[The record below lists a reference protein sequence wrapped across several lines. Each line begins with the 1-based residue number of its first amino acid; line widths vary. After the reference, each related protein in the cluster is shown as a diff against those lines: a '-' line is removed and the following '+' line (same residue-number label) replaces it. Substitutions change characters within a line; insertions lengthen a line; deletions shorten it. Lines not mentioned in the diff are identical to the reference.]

1 MRHERSCCHNRG
13 PWWEILILQRWEIRI
28 PHIDGKYGRAGACLC
43 LLCGSSSPLRKWE
56 GLKSGLPLASTP
68 PQSLKCEKASKTT
81 WPMIKTS
88 FGKARPPFHNEWIV
102 PLINYNWS
110 SFRVKREVPHQRQFL
125 TRVIDLHWLIFC
137 LWKALLQ
144 MREVE
149 ECRSVSWTP
158 QFQTIVIS
166 VYFFAKHQRSHRAT
180 VPDVLTHLCLYSTI
194 AHIFIHI
201 LVYVCVVC
209 SYDIDSEDCVNINVF
224 RQQLSSHHRP
234 RWGSAHPT

>member
-1 MRHERSCCHNRG
+1 
-13 PWWEILILQRWEIRI
+13 
-28 PHIDGKYGRAGACLC
+28 
-43 LLCGSSSPLRKWE
+43 
-56 GLKSGLPLASTP
+56 
-68 PQSLKCEKASKTT
+68 
-81 WPMIKTS
+81 
-88 FGKARPPFHNEWIV
+88 
-102 PLINYNWS
+102 
-110 SFRVKREVPHQRQFL
+110 
-125 TRVIDLHWLIFC
+125 
-137 LWKALLQ
+137 

-149 ECRSVSWTP
+149 ECRSVTGTP

-234 RWGSAHPT
+234 TGAQHAQHNVFHIKS

>member
-1 MRHERSCCHNRG
+1 LRHERSCCHNRG

-125 TRVIDLHWLIFC
+125 TRVIDLHWLIFAC
-137 LWKALLQ
+137 ERPCFKWERLKSVEVWVGPPNFKPSSFQFIFLPSIKDRIVPQSQ
-144 MREVE
+144 MFLR
-149 ECRSVSWTP
+149 
-158 QFQTIVIS
+158 IS
-166 VYFFAKHQRSHRAT
+166 VYILWSHT
-180 VPDVLTHLCLYSTI
+180 YSFTYLCMFVLCVRTI
-194 AHIFIHI
+194 SIRRIA
-201 LVYVCVVC
+201 
-209 SYDIDSEDCVNINVF
+209 
-224 RQQLSSHHRP
+224 
-234 RWGSAHPT
+234 